1 MEATHHQD
9 RFIALLREKGID
21 TVLRHTEGGRIYG
34 ATFIDHRTGCVLNG
48 SRMGRELSAN
58 ALQEHFTL
66 PYANE
71 EPITMTVP
79 AEESVPTEDR
89 NAVMPKTEEY
99 TDDFHISGAGLF
111 SPDGSGIDPEEEAF
125 IRAMQRKKKKK
136 KRKGLGM

>member
-1 MEATHHQD
+1 M
-9 RFIALLREKGID
+9 
-21 TVLRHTEGGRIYG
+21 LRHTEEGRIYG

-79 AEESVPTEDR
+79 AEERTSPDMTE
-89 NAVMPKTEEY
+89 TTGFS
-99 TDDFHISGAGLF
+99 TDDFHVSGAGLF